1 MPSPNEIEDAKEDL
15 GSEHDPLNDHIEE
28 LKEKFDILRQVSVA
42 VSLYDHRLLGVVSGD
57 EEKRDQLMRI
67 LALQIAALHPYTDV
81 RMCYVFPGRDL
92 EKIEYTRW
100 LPHTYT
106 PDGKLR
112 MIVCDSK
119 AMGDVMYYLSDVIRE
134 RLEAGENRKNKEEE
148 EKVLPHYVVFI
159 SDISMIEGEP
169 VSKYLLDPPKN
180 AGVSVIFSADAIDK
194 LPSHCNT
201 IVQWE
206 KDYSGC
212 YNTLSKFEEREGVA
226 FDRVSLAEMDVFSRQ
241 LSNFKVRENASNA
254 AIPDMLTFLDMYKT
268 SRVEDLDM
276 YHKWLENRTYESM
289 RSLIGQKAGE
299 QPVYLDIHE
308 NTMVPTVWWLVLQEA
323 ESQKHCRPIF

>member
-1 MPSPNEIEDAKEDL
+1 
-15 GSEHDPLNDHIEE
+15 
-28 LKEKFDILRQVSVA
+28 
-42 VSLYDHRLLGVVSGD
+42 
-57 EEKRDQLMRI
+57 
-67 LALQIAALHPYTDV
+67 
-81 RMCYVFPGRDL
+81 
-92 EKIEYTRW
+92 
-100 LPHTYT
+100 
-106 PDGKLR
+106 
-112 MIVCDSK
+112 
-119 AMGDVMYYLSDVIRE
+119 
-134 RLEAGENRKNKEEE
+134 
-148 EKVLPHYVVFI
+148 
-159 SDISMIEGEP
+159 MIEGEP

-276 YHKWLENRTYESM
+276 YHKWLETVRMKVCVLLLARRRENSRCTWISN
-289 RSLIGQKAGE
+289 
-299 QPVYLDIHE
+299 E
-308 NTMVPTVWWLVLQEA
+308 NTMVPMVWWQVLQEV
-323 ESQKHCRPIF
+323 ESQRHCRPIF

>member
-1 MPSPNEIEDAKEDL
+1 M
-15 GSEHDPLNDHIEE
+15 
-28 LKEKFDILRQVSVA
+28 
-42 VSLYDHRLLGVVSGD
+42 
-57 EEKRDQLMRI
+57 
-67 LALQIAALHPYTDV
+67 
-81 RMCYVFPGRDL
+81 
-92 EKIEYTRW
+92 
-100 LPHTYT
+100 
-106 PDGKLR
+106 
-112 MIVCDSK
+112 
-119 AMGDVMYYLSDVIRE
+119 
-134 RLEAGENRKNKEEE
+134 
-148 EKVLPHYVVFI
+148 
-159 SDISMIEGEP
+159 
-169 VSKYLLDPPKN
+169 
-180 AGVSVIFSADAIDK
+180 IFSADAIDK

-289 RSLIGQKAGE
+289 RSSSVRRQGNSRFIWISMK
-299 QPVYLDIHE
+299 

>member
-1 MPSPNEIEDAKEDL
+1 M
-15 GSEHDPLNDHIEE
+15 
-28 LKEKFDILRQVSVA
+28 
-42 VSLYDHRLLGVVSGD
+42 
-57 EEKRDQLMRI
+57 
-67 LALQIAALHPYTDV
+67 IA
-81 RMCYVFPGRDL
+81 
-92 EKIEYTRW
+92 
-100 LPHTYT
+100 
-106 PDGKLR
+106 
-112 MIVCDSK
+112 
-119 AMGDVMYYLSDVIRE
+119 
-134 RLEAGENRKNKEEE
+134 
-148 EKVLPHYVVFI
+148 
-159 SDISMIEGEP
+159 GEP

-308 NTMVPTVWWLVLQEA
+308 KYHGPHGLVAGTTGSGKSETLQTYILSLVLNYHPHEVAFILIDYKGGGMAQSFIGLPHLAGVITNLGGNQTTRALLSINAEIKRRQRIFNEYKIKHIDAYIELYRNGEA
-323 ESQKHCRPIF
+323 EEPMPHLLIIADEFA